1 MRRVGV
7 ITIQKCG
14 NYGADLQAFA
24 LQAKLRQMGYDA
36 ENIDYLFYKHPRH
49 RGGGRDERP
58 IFRLGLVNRAKEALF
73 PLVGKIR
80 SIVHW
85 RRDRERRRRFDS
97 WFALNVRCGAEFRCV
112 RELTAARPEYDV
124 YMVGSDQVWNP
135 RMGGNILP
143 YFLDFAPS
151 GARCVSYAASIGVPQ
166 VPAAVFFRYKR
177 LLRRFAAIG
186 VRERSAVDIV
196 RAMALEA
203 EVRQT
208 LDPTLLLTAEEWM
221 GVSIRPSEAPDE
233 PYLLLYDLTAS
244 PETVAL
250 AKSVAA
256 ARDLKTVRIGDGAYG
271 PGEFLWLF
279 AHAAAVVTNSFHGTV
294 FSVVF
299 GRDFLSVIPQRMPN
313 GGRIVDLL
321 RSLQLEDRLVRAKAS
336 AEKTMMSPI
345 GWERPQELLAAARA
359 DSVSFLRTLVDGPD
373 KSVRRTLPL
382 GCFAVWNGD
391 PAVRARST
399 SGGFFR
405 LLAEET
411 LARGGVVFGASF
423 TEDFRR
429 VEHRVAETAD
439 DLNRLMKSKYV
450 WSDPARAYDLA
461 LAELDRGREVLFS
474 GTPCQVAAMK
484 KRAGKFGERLV
495 TVDIVCHGA
504 PRADVFTSYIAEL
517 ERRQGAKVSGCE
529 FRNKCGG
536 WNFPKMAID
545 FADGRRRISVADPYF
560 AAFVRNY
567 SLREGCFAC
576 PFVGVERAA
585 DYTMGDCWRI
595 ASSHPEWDDDAG
607 TSLVLANTPRA
618 LAFVKR
624 AIAGGRLKGGEY
636 DLDLAQLRNLPL
648 QQRASR
654 PLRYRKFQET
664 FDATGSTLR
673 AVRAAI
679 PRCLFVRMVLVYWI
693 RRFGWRYLRRYQ

>member
-1 MRRVGV
+1 MKRVGV

-14 NYGADLQAFA
+14 NCGADLQAFA

-36 ENIDYLFYKHPRH
+36 ESIDYLFYKHPRH
-49 RGGGRDERP
+49 RGGGRDERS
-58 IFRLGLVNRAKEALF
+58 IFRQGLANRAKELLF
-73 PLVGKIR
+73 PVVSKARALG
-80 SIVHW
+80 HW
-85 RRDRERRRRFDS
+85 RLECERRRRFDS
-97 WFALNVRCGAEFRCV
+97 WFADNVRCGAEFRSV
-112 RELTAARPEYDV
+112 RELYAKPPAYDV

-151 GARCVSYAASIGVPQ
+151 GSRCVSYAASIGVPQ

-196 RAMALEA
+196 RAMGLDV
-203 EVRQT
+203 EVRQA
-208 LDPTLLLTAEEWM
+208 LDPTLLLTAEDWAR
-221 GVSIRPSEAPDE
+221 VAVRPPKMTDE
-233 PYLLLYDLTAS
+233 PYLFLYDLTDS

-250 AKSVAA
+250 ARSVAA
-256 ARDLKTVRIGDGAYG
+256 ARGLRIVRMREGAYG
-271 PGEFLWLF
+271 PGEFLWLS
-279 AHAAAVVTNSFHGTV
+279 AHATAVVTNSFHGTV
-294 FSVVF
+294 FAVVF
-299 GRDFLSVIPQRMPN
+299 HRDFLSVIPQRMSN

-321 RSLQLEDRLVRAKAS
+321 RSMRLEDRLVRAKAP
-336 AEKTMMSPI
+336 AGKTMMSPI
-345 GWERPQELLAAARA
+345 DWERPQELLAAARA

-373 KSVRRTLPL
+373 KRVRRTLPL
-382 GCFAVWNGD
+382 GCFAVWNSD

-411 LARGGVVFGASF
+411 IARGGVVFGASF

-429 VEHRVAETAD
+429 VEHRAAETAD

-461 LAELDRGREVLFS
+461 LAELERGREVLFS

-484 KRAGKFGERLV
+484 KRAGKFDECLI

-504 PRADVFTSYIAEL
+504 PRADVFSSYIAEL
-517 ERRQGAKVSGCE
+517 ERRRGVKVSGCE
-529 FRNKCGG
+529 FRNKRSG

-545 FADGRRRISVADPYF
+545 FADGRRRISAVDPYF

-576 PFVGVERAA
+576 PFVGVEHTA

-618 LAFVKR
+618 LAFVRR

-664 FDATGSTLR
+664 FDATGSTLE

-679 PRCLFVRMVLVYWI
+679 PRCLFVRMALVYWI
-693 RRFGWRYLRRYQ
+693 KRFGWRYLRRHQ